1 MITRHRET
9 GHVHRRQRTVNGF
22 AHKYTREDIILL
34 ADVDHTVD
42 SASGTTVKAY
52 CQRAYKRFGD
62 VRFKRLAGISISH
75 LYNLRES
82 KVYKRCRCVYTKT
95 NPVQVPIGERCK
107 PRPNDQ
113 PGFLRI
119 DSVHQGD
126 MDKKKG
132 AYHINT
138 VDEVTQWEVVITVP
152 KILEEFMLPALE
164 SLLKQI
170 PFVVKE
176 FHSDNGSEYINRYV
190 AELLNSQMMRMT
202 KSRPRHCNDNALAES
217 KNGSVVRKAF
227 GHVHIPQSY
236 ANLIDR
242 FNRQYLNPCL
252 NYHRPCHFPT
262 TRTDAKGKQ
271 TKRYRVKD
279 MMTPYDKLK
288 SLPNAERYLKPNLSF
303 KWLDALA
310 NRYSDLDAWKHLRNA
325 RKILFKIIFGQNN
338 KAA

>member
-1 MITRHRET
+1 
-9 GHVHRRQRTVNGF
+9 
-22 AHKYTREDIILL
+22 
-34 ADVDHTVD
+34 
-42 SASGTTVKAY
+42 
-52 CQRAYKRFGD
+52 
-62 VRFKRLAGISISH
+62 
-75 LYNLRES
+75 
-82 KVYKRCRCVYTKT
+82 
-95 NPVQVPIGERCK
+95 
-107 PRPNDQ
+107 
-113 PGFLRI
+113 
-119 DSVHQGD
+119 
-126 MDKKKG
+126 
-132 AYHINT
+132 
-138 VDEVTQWEVVITVP
+138 
-152 KILEEFMLPALE
+152 MLPALE

-190 AELLNSQMMRMT
+190 AELLNSQMIRMT
-202 KSRPRHCNDNALAES
+202 KSWPRHCNDNALAES

-271 TKRYRVKD
+271 TKRYRVKN

-325 RKILFKIIFGQNN
+325 RKTLFKIIFGQNN